1 MKNKITYILL
11 ISFVFS
17 FAAVLS
23 SCNNASNI
31 ITDIISNKVTAK
43 DRLDSA
49 NAQATRTYGTNA
61 KLVLVLGQN
70 VIFDGTDKGRTDISI
85 IQAFSNPDS
94 IGAWIYVFKKP
105 DTNATLAVYTPD
117 PTPGSR
123 NCIELTKIFNIS
135 TLIGL
140 ISDTSAKNIIQG
152 AISLVNN
159 SNFNITTST
168 SNLVDSDV
176 SLDFANNSNPVIKFN
191 SSFIPSASTLN
202 GTSFFTNTTG
212 FTKTVNMFLIP
223 GLGTLNLPA
232 FITQLT
238 GFPADLWVVNYK
250 KTDGYNPSNLI
261 LGTVVQSNQT
271 MGIPFLTLLS
281 KCINLSKFVNQ

>member
-1 MKNKITYILL
+1 MKNNIIYLL
-11 ISFVFS
+11 LLAFALTIS
-17 FAAVLS
+17 AGLT

-31 ITDIISNKVTAK
+31 ITDIVYNKVTAK

-49 NAQATRTYGTNA
+49 NAQAIQRYGPSA

-70 VIFDGTDKGRTDISI
+70 VLFDGTDKGRTDISI
-85 IQAFSNPDS
+85 ISAISDPNS
-94 IGAWIYVFKKP
+94 LGAWIYVFKKP
-105 DTNATLAVYTPD
+105 GTDTLAVYTPD

-123 NCIELTKIFNIS
+123 NCIELTKIFSTS

-140 ISDTSAKNIIQG
+140 ISDTSARNIVQG

-176 SLDFANNSNPVIKFN
+176 SLDYANNSNPVIKFN